1 PRAQTTHRHLSGDR
15 CSGTCPGRA
24 RESQKARGVEVA
36 RITTASTKPDA
47 EALQHEVTML
57 LQTATQAPV
66 QTVPVQT
73 TVVRPSFT
81 DTLID
86 SFRNAFSMLLSAIP
100 RILGFI
106 IIVAIGWFVSSLLAR
121 GVIGLLRAI
130 RFDEL
135 MQRSGLADFAN
146 KMGTGLDS
154 AGIIAGLV
162 KWLTRIVVLL
172 VAFDVLGLPAV
183 SDVMRQLLLWLPNLV
198 VAIFVLF
205 IGGIAARALGNFIRG
220 ATAEAGFANPETLAN
235 VVRTTVWAFAIVVAI
250 NQLGI
255 ATNLITTLFT
265 GFVAALAIALGLAF
279 GLGGRDLASR
289 TL

>member
-1 PRAQTTHRHLSGDR
+1 
-15 CSGTCPGRA
+15 
-24 RESQKARGVEVA
+24 
-36 RITTASTKPDA
+36 
-47 EALQHEVTML
+47 ML
-57 LQTATQAPV
+57 LQTTAQVPV
-66 QTVPVQT
+66 QTVPVQ
-73 TVVRPSFT
+73 PSFT
-81 DTLID
+81 DTLVG
-86 SFRNAFSMLLSAIP
+86 SFRDAFVLILGAIP

-106 IIVAIGWFVSSLLAR
+106 VIVAIGWFISSILAR
-121 GVIGLLRAI
+121 GVGGLLRAI

-135 MQRSGLADFAN
+135 MQRSGIGDFLN
-146 KMGTGLDS
+146 KMGTGNDP
-154 AGIIAGLV
+154 AGIVASLV
-162 KWLTRIVVLL
+162 KWIVRVVVLL
-172 VAFDVLGLPAV
+172 VAFDVLGLPAI

-205 IGGIAARALGNFIRG
+205 IGGIAARALGNIVRG

-235 VVRTTVWAFAIVVAI
+235 VTRTTVWAFAIVVAI

-289 TL
+289 TLENWYDQAQEVKPRRRARSEE

>member
-1 PRAQTTHRHLSGDR
+1 
-15 CSGTCPGRA
+15 
-24 RESQKARGVEVA
+24 
-36 RITTASTKPDA
+36 
-47 EALQHEVTML
+47 
-57 LQTATQAPV
+57 
-66 QTVPVQT
+66 
-73 TVVRPSFT
+73 VRPSFT
-81 DTLID
+81 DTLMA
-86 SFRNAFSMLLSAIP
+86 SFRDALSMVLSAIP

-121 GVIGLLRAI
+121 AVIGLLRAI

-135 MQRSGLADFAN
+135 MQRSGLAEFTN

-205 IGGIAARALGNFIRG
+205 IGGIAARALGNIIRG

-265 GFVAALAIALGLAF
+265 GFVSALAIALGLAF

-289 TL
+289 TLENWYDQAQEGKPRRKARTDE